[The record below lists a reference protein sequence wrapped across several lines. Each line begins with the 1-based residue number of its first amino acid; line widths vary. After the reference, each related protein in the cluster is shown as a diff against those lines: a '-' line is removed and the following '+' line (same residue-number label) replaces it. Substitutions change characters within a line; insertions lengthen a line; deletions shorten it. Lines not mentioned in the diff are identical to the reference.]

1 MKTATRTHKKAET
14 VRALIATSK
23 GAFVGVEFI
32 KRTTGELRKM
42 NCRLG
47 VQKNLTGAGMG
58 YDPIKKNLMTVWD
71 VQKNGYRMINLESV
85 QAVRVN
91 GVRFSVV

>member
-1 MKTATRTHKKAET
+1 MKTATRTHRKAET
-14 VRALIATSK
+14 VRALISQSK
-23 GAFVGVEFI
+23 GGFFGVEFI

-47 VQKNLTGAGMG
+47 VQKNLTGQGLKF
-58 YDPIKKNLMTVWD
+58 DPVKKNLMVVFD
-71 VQKNGYRMINLESV
+71 IRVADYRMINLESV
-85 QAVRVN
+85 QAIRVN